1 MKNYT
6 VRLYEAQDF
15 DVWNT
20 FISTAKNATFLF
32 HRDFM
37 EYHSDRFQDYSL
49 LVFDEKKLVA
59 VLPANRVEST
69 VYSHQG
75 LTYGGLVLP
84 PKSKFSDTIYIF
96 KAILKKLNENQISN
110 LFVKELPNI
119 YSTYASDELDYLIH
133 ICKGKL
139 KMKHAIS
146 IINLNRKLLFS
157 RSRNKCIKRG
167 KSNNLIIKEE
177 TNISDFWNTLL
188 IPNLNDKYQSK
199 PVHSLEEISFLMEK
213 FPMNIRHFNV
223 YYNNNLVCG
232 STLFITKNVIKP
244 QYIAGNDFNNE
255 LGSID
260 FLYDFLINEIA
271 KEVEFFDLGPSH
283 VNNGLQI
290 IQNINFWKESFGAQ
304 TLSQDFYEVETKNYY
319 LLDTVL
325 L

>member
-1 MKNYT
+1 
-6 VRLYEAQDF
+6 
-15 DVWNT
+15 
-20 FISTAKNATFLF
+20 
-32 HRDFM
+32 
-37 EYHSDRFQDYSL
+37 
-49 LVFDEKKLVA
+49 
-59 VLPANRVEST
+59 
-69 VYSHQG
+69 
-75 LTYGGLVLP
+75 LTYGGLVLT

-110 LFVKELPNI
+110 LFVKELPYI
-119 YSTYASDELDYLIH
+119 YSTYASDELNYLVH

-146 IINLNRKLLFS
+146 IINLNRELLFS

-167 KSNNLIIKEE
+167 KNNNLIIKEE
-177 TNISDFWNTLL
+177 TNITDFWNTLL

-199 PVHSLEEISFLMEK
+199 PVHTLEEISFLIEK

-223 YYNNNLVCG
+223 YYNDNLVCG
-232 STLFITKNVIKP
+232 STIFITKNVVKP

-260 FLYDFLINEIA
+260 FLYDFLIKEIA
-271 KEVEFFDLGPSH
+271 KEVDFFDLGPSH
-283 VNNGLQI
+283 VNNGLNI
-290 IQNINFWKESFGAQ
+290 IQNINFWKESFGSH